1 MQVNKIAKQDKLLLL
16 LSLLLLLLMLVLL
29 LLLLLLLWSL
39 LLQRLHLQ
47 VKKIVGKIF
56 MQMLMPN
63 CPSLSF

>member
-16 LSLLLLLLMLVLL
+16 SLLLLLLMLVL

-56 MQMLMPN
+56 MRMLMPN
-63 CPSLSF
+63 CPSL

>member
-16 LSLLLLLLMLVLL
+16 SLLLLLLLMLVLL
-29 LLLLLLLWSL
+29 LLLLLLWSML
-39 LLQRLHLQ
+39 SQRLHLQ

-63 CPSLSF
+63 CTSLCF

>member
-16 LSLLLLLLMLVLL
+16 LSLLLLLLMLVL

-63 CPSLSF
+63 CPSL